1 MSAFTGD
8 LRFACRRLA
17 HAPGFAV
24 ATVLMLALGIAL
36 SVGMFTVVR
45 GVLLSALPYP
55 DAARVVEVAADNPR
69 QSLDGS
75 QLTPAEAVALAGAD
89 GPFEAFGHYMWGG
102 LAVFD
107 DAQPRE
113 FSLAIVSP
121 GFFPALGVAPALGR
135 SFAAEDFEPGSDAVL
150 LSHAEWQRLLGGDPA
165 ALGRRIDTSDGPMTV
180 IGVMPAGFDYP
191 ADVVGAWRPLPN
203 GRLAADQPWYRH
215 ARFIHAVARLKA
227 GSDAGLL
234 QQRLD
239 QLAATVRAEFSL
251 PDDGW
256 RPAATPLLERIV
268 GEVRPVLWSAFAI
281 ALLVLLIGCANVAI
295 LLDARQVA
303 HAHEH
308 AVAQALGA
316 SRGRLYRVLLL
327 EIGVLALAAALLGS
341 LLALRG
347 VAVLRALAAEVLPR
361 VEQIAVDPRD
371 LLFALL
377 LAVAVPFLAAAVG
390 ALRLR
395 GAGSDAIRGAG
406 RGLVGGR
413 QRQRLLPTVGIA
425 LSTISLVAAS
435 ALWFSLDRLQRVD
448 PGFRADGVQALQV
461 FRGGGPERARQ
472 LAGPMLE
479 ALAALPGVEQAA
491 LTTVA
496 PLARHGGFR
505 VDLQLQG
512 RDQPEP
518 FQIGLRRV
526 SAGYLDLLGIPL
538 LAGRGI
544 EAGDGDGS
552 EPVAVINQELA
563 RRLFGNGNAVDQR
576 VGLPL
581 GQGDRIVHRIVG
593 VMADI
598 RNDGLRAPPAP
609 ELLVAFDR
617 LPFGGMTFLVRSAT
631 PLPGMA
637 ELMADA
643 LWQIDPREAISDQF
657 ALADNLAGETATVG
671 FFARTI
677 GLFALAAL
685 LLAALG
691 VYAVAALQQQRRRG
705 EFGLRLAIGARPAAL
720 MRQMLGDSARS
731 VVAGVLPG
739 LVGAWLALQL
749 LQSQLYGLD
758 NGPAPVIALGIAM
771 LLAAALTAAL
781 LPAWR
786 AGRIDPMQ
794 ALRDRG

>member
-1 MSAFTGD
+1 MSALAAD
-8 LRFACRRLA
+8 LRFVRRRLA
-17 HAPGFAV
+17 HAPGLAI

-36 SVGMFTVVR
+36 SVGMFTVLR

-55 DAARVVEVAADNPR
+55 DSARVVEVGAGNPR
-69 QSLDGS
+69 QSAEGS
-75 QLTPAEAVALAGAD
+75 QLTPAEAVALAAD
-89 GPFEAFGHYMWGG
+89 GTFEAFGHYMWGG
-102 LAVFD
+102 LSVFEGT
-107 DAQPRE
+107 QPRE

-121 GFFPALGVAPALGR
+121 GFFPALAVAPALGR
-135 SFAAEDFEPGSDAVL
+135 SFSMEDFEPGADAVL
-150 LSHAEWQRLLGGDPA
+150 LSHTEWRRLFGGDA
-165 ALGRRIDTSDGPMTV
+165 AAIGRRIDTSDGPMTV

-191 ADVVGAWRPLPN
+191 ADVVGAWRPLPA
-203 GRLAADQPWYRH
+203 GRLAVDQPWYRF
-215 ARFIHAVARLKA
+215 ARFIHAVARVPA
-227 GSDAGLL
+227 ASSTALL

-239 QLAATVRAEFSL
+239 QRAADVRAEFALS
-251 PDDGW
+251 DDGW
-256 RPAATPLLERIV
+256 QLVATPLLERMV
-268 GEVRPVLWSAFAI
+268 GEVRPVLWSAFGI

-347 VAVLRALAAEVLPR
+347 VALLRTLAAEVLPR

-377 LAVAVPFLAAAVG
+377 LAAALPFLAAAAG

-406 RGLVGGR
+406 RGLVGAR
-413 QRQRLLPTVGIA
+413 QRQRLLPTLGIA

-448 PGFRADGVQALQV
+448 PGFRAERVEALQV

-512 RDQPEP
+512 REQPEP

-544 EAGDGDGS
+544 EARDGEGS
-552 EPVAVINQELA
+552 EPVAVINQALA
-563 RRLFGNGNAVDQR
+563 RRLFGDGDAIGER

-617 LPFGGMTFLVRSAT
+617 LPFGGMTFLVRSAA
-631 PLPGMA
+631 PLPGISA
-637 ELMADA
+637 QMADA
-643 LWQIDPREAISDQF
+643 LWQIDPREAISAQF
-657 ALADNLAGETATVG
+657 ALIDNLAGETATVG
-671 FFARTI
+671 FFARII

-691 VYAVAALQQQRRRG
+691 VYAVAALQQQQRSS
-705 EFGLRLAIGARPAAL
+705 EFGLRLAIGAQPAAL
-720 MRQMLGDSARS
+720 VRQMLGDSARS
-731 VVAGVLPG
+731 VLAGVVPG
-739 LVGAWLALQL
+739 LGGAWLALHL
-749 LQSQLYGLD
+749 LQSQLYGLE
-758 NGPAPVIALGIAM
+758 NGPAPVIVLGVAV
-771 LLAAALTAAL
+771 LLAAAIAAAL

-786 AGRIDPMQ
+786 AGRVDPMQ
-794 ALRDRG
+794 ALRER